1 MKRRFTIYFIF
12 MLLCCI
18 QPVWGQG
25 LIDSSKNVNL
35 HFQQTVITQGHPAFK
50 ALYSGTNSLNTEQET
65 ETSVTAT
72 LFLGI
77 KIMEGVE
84 FYFDP
89 ELSGGSGVSGAV
101 GLAGFSNGE
110 TFRIGS
116 PKPALYPARLFL
128 KYTWN
133 LDNGNTELLKDDA
146 NQLETKQSKENFIF
160 ILGKFGIADYFD
172 NNDYS
177 HDPRLQFLNWSLM
190 NSGAWDYPADTRGY
204 TWGFTMMYNNPSYSI
219 QFAGVMEPESA
230 NGLTMDSHI
239 NKSFGLALELD
250 KYYSFLNMVGTA
262 RLLMFLNKSRM
273 GSYDEAVNTTAD
285 SMDISMTRRYSR
297 EKFGF
302 AFNISQKITDKTGGF
317 LRASWNNGQTETWAF
332 TEIDH
337 SIALGIS
344 SSGIINGRDPDE
356 FSAAIVLNGIS
367 KSHRNYL
374 AGGGYGFIIGDG
386 KLNYA
391 NEFITELYYKLQ
403 LTKYISLTPDYQFVL
418 NPAYNKDRGPVNLIA
433 VRLHTEL

>member
-1 MKRRFTIYFIF
+1 
-12 MLLCCI
+12 MLLCFI
-18 QPVWGQG
+18 QPVLGQG

-50 ALYSGTNSLNTEQET
+50 ALYSGTNSLNTGQET

-72 LFLGI
+72 LYLGV
-77 KIMEGVE
+77 KVMDGMEV
-84 FYFDP
+84 YFDP

-116 PKPALYPARLFL
+116 PKPALYPARLFA
-128 KYTWN
+128 KYTLN
-133 LDNGNTELLKDDA
+133 MDDSNTELLKDDA
-146 NQLETKQSKENFIF
+146 NQLETKQSKENIMF

-230 NGLTMDSHI
+230 NGLAMDSHI

-250 KYYSFLNMVGTA
+250 KYYSFFNKEGTA
-262 RLLMFLNKSRM
+262 RLLLFLNKARM
-273 GSYDEAVNTTAD
+273 GSYDEAVNATAD
-285 SMDISMTRRYSR
+285 SLNITMTRLYSR

-337 SIALGIS
+337 SLAAGIVCSEVFSSLVEDELG
-344 SSGIINGRDPDE
+344 
-356 FSAAIVLNGIS
+356 AAFVVNGIS
-367 KSHRNYL
+367 REHRNYL
-374 AGGGYGFIIGDG
+374 AAGGYGFIIGDG

-418 NPAYNKDRGPVNLIA
+418 NPAYNKDRGPVNLFA
-433 VRLHTEL
+433 VRVHTEF